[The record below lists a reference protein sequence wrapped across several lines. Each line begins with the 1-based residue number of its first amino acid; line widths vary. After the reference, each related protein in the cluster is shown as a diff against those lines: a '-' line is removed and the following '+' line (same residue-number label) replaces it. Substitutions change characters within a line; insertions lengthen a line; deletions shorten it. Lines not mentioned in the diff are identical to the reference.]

1 MRSSIGSAMDL
12 SVCWC
17 SSSSS
22 SWVCSLLL
30 VAVVV
35 ACQGSFLRGGFAQE
49 WQEHLEGEVLELSGS
64 NFDAA
69 IANYQHI
76 LVDFYAPWCGH
87 CKELAPE
94 LDEAAP
100 RLSKN
105 SPPITVAKLDAEKFS
120 AISNKHKISAYPTL
134 KLFINGI
141 PTDYTG
147 PRRADLIVSFL
158 KRLVAPDV
166 VVLDTHSAL
175 SEFMVHAGGNLPII
189 IGFGLEESTLSAIAI
204 DIRQRAWFAVMR
216 DPTEQIMEGYD
227 FDKKPCLLVLQPKAD
242 ERHVFYGPFEGS
254 DFTEII
260 YQNLL
265 PLVTQL
271 TYESLRFVKEEG
283 RPIAL
288 AILED
293 EESERSRNF
302 LKKLKAMV
310 PANRDFVFASVS
322 LVGWPEFVDTFN
334 VGKSTHVP
342 ILYIWN
348 GKSDYY
354 AIDEQA
360 FTGDEVE
367 FGILKLFHD
376 FRANK
381 AVQHKIKQPSL
392 FERLVESIV
401 HNILYIFIFIAT
413 IVLFLQNWDLGPSA
427 RRIRTANEDEDEDKE
442 PLNSNF
448 SETRTT
454 DTSDDSKDE

>member
-1 MRSSIGSAMDL
+1 
-12 SVCWC
+12 
-17 SSSSS
+17 
-22 SWVCSLLL
+22 
-30 VAVVV
+30 
-35 ACQGSFLRGGFAQE
+35 
-49 WQEHLEGEVLELSGS
+49 
-64 NFDAA
+64 
-69 IANYQHI
+69 
-76 LVDFYAPWCGH
+76 
-87 CKELAPE
+87 
-94 LDEAAP
+94 
-100 RLSKN
+100 
-105 SPPITVAKLDAEKFS
+105 
-120 AISNKHKISAYPTL
+120 
-134 KLFINGI
+134 
-141 PTDYTG
+141 
-147 PRRADLIVSFL
+147 
-158 KRLVAPDV
+158 
-166 VVLDTHSAL
+166 
-175 SEFMVHAGGNLPII
+175 MVHAGGNLPII